1 MPRNSCA
8 AARYSQKCLP
18 LDPVSFKVTP
28 MIASSNSGQPAFVIG
43 VTGHLRLHADDLVRI
58 EQELTLLLGRLQAP
72 VGSTGIRNA
81 SGQVQSCEHPL
92 LSQIPALGLNADS
105 LVLLSSLAPG
115 ADQLAAT
122 VALKSGIR
130 VMAPLPFP
138 DQLADP
144 ALHLQYA
151 AALYPSLNTF
161 CWPDATAAQNAE
173 RQSAFAATMDRIRPE
188 DRFVVRLPGDADLC
202 PEKLAARLAADA
214 ADESLRNRRFR
225 AAGEYIASCCDLL
238 VAICNETE
246 RPCGGNGGSGNGA
259 SGDGPVKPM
268 IPDDAECGASAIVRT
283 RLFGTTP
290 ELLPD
295 ISALTWSDNG
305 PMIRIWARN
314 CGRGASADT
323 AIAGSVPPPVLWLP
337 ESSRLL
343 SPPGDPDPQHQQHEQ
358 RQLLLLAEQVTRLR
372 RLPELGPHQP
382 SPFAELTGSTPEL
395 LGASGRLERLALLY
409 ERANSSSLAADRK
422 VKRMQRCT
430 PWFSLAGFLLL
441 QCSDNLPLTDTAAWG
456 VRLIP
461 IAAMLLSLLLFAFPW
476 IWRYWLRKTGLAA
489 QQENDRA
496 LAEAL
501 RVQFYWALSG
511 VGKSTAQYYQQR
523 ERGELSWIR
532 AAVSSSVMP
541 VSGFQD
547 EFQQQDLPRRLQR
560 LIAVRDGWLKT
571 QQRYFRST
579 VVKQSLRLTKLHT
592 IAQVLLW
599 CGLSLLVSCSTIGR
613 AFLERFLASDHP
625 TLIRLLLSSIPVL
638 LSGWVLL
645 AWLRWL
651 RNRSGQRQWPE
662 TLHRRAVELLTCY
675 LVLIALGLWLACGM
689 VTAIS
694 CVSVVPP
701 LLAGTVSS
709 FQLSLALVCR
719 NLCFAGSAILMA
731 GITFHFLPQNVPR
744 YQSMLELYRGAVFR
758 MEALLERLGRRTSEV
773 DQQQAVRSL
782 HALLEDLGSEA
793 LVENAE
799 WLKMHRIS
807 PPSPLV
813 PSP

>member
-1 MPRNSCA
+1 
-8 AARYSQKCLP
+8 
-18 LDPVSFKVTP
+18 

-81 SGQVQSCEHPL
+81 SGQVQSCDHPL
-92 LSQIPALGLNADS
+92 LSQIPALGLTADS

-122 VALKSGIR
+122 VALRSGIR

-144 ALHLQYA
+144 ALHQQYS
-151 AALYPSLNTF
+151 AALYSSLNTF
-161 CWPDATAAQNAE
+161 CWPDAPAARNAE
-173 RQSAFAATMDRIRPE
+173 RQSAFAETLKRIRAE
-188 DRFVVRLPGDADLC
+188 DRFVVRLPGDADLST
-202 PEKLAARLAADA
+202 EKLAARLAADA

-246 RPCGGNGGSGNGA
+246 RPCGSDGASGGVS
-259 SGDGPVKPM
+259 SGDGPVKPL
-268 IPDDAECGASAIVRT
+268 IPDDAECGASAIVQT

-314 CGRGASADT
+314 CRRGASADT

-372 RLPELGPHQP
+372 RLPELGPNQP
-382 SPFAELTGSTPEL
+382 SPFAELTGSNPEQ

-441 QCSDNLPLTDTAAWG
+441 QCSDNLPLSDTAAWG

-476 IWRYWLRKTGLAA
+476 IWRYWLRNTGLAA

-532 AAVSSSVMP
+532 AVVSSSVMP

-547 EFQQQDLPRRLQR
+547 EFQQLDLPRRLQR

-571 QQRYFRST
+571 QQQYFRRT
-579 VVKQSLRLTKLHT
+579 VVRQSLRLTKLHA

-599 CGLSLLVSCSTIGR
+599 CGLSLLVSCSTPGR
-613 AFLERFLASDHP
+613 TFLERFLASDHP

-638 LSGWVLL
+638 LSGWLLL
-645 AWLRWL
+645 AWLSWL

-662 TLHRRAVELLTCY
+662 TLHRQAVELLTCY

-709 FQLSLALVCR
+709 FQLSLAFVCR

-744 YQSMLELYRGAVFR
+744 YQSMTELYRGAVFR
-758 MEALLERLGRRTSEV
+758 MNALLERLGRQTSEA